1 MSTTRELAAALPD
14 IDQPP
19 LKSVGRI
26 PAHLRPRGLL
36 EVLAEATNPL
46 PLRPSFDVLLRV
58 AQLVLA
64 LCLPVVGWTF
74 ARVQDHEVRLV
85 RIESSRFTSR
95 DAKELLTEFQA
106 NYPPAWL
113 RDDMVELKATMRSVE
128 QRMLK
133 LERGLPSSHED
144 R

>member
-1 MSTTRELAAALPD
+1 
-14 IDQPP
+14 
-19 LKSVGRI
+19 
-26 PAHLRPRGLL
+26 
-36 EVLAEATNPL
+36 LAEATNPL